1 MTGVYLTWLADALR
15 AAGAQVVEYDGW
27 RTRARSSGGY
37 AAGRPWCVMWHHTAS
52 KTSPANDASYMC
64 HGADARPVANV
75 LVARD
80 GAVWVLAA
88 GATNTNGKGR
98 ASTFSRGTVPADSMN
113 SYAFGMELAN
123 AGTGEQ
129 YPQVQIDA
137 AFIVSNVVN
146 VRCGNRPDDVG
157 VHEWYSPG
165 RKIDPASC
173 NVAGP
178 WRPDQWNNSG
188 TWELFSLRDECVR
201 RAAGPT
207 PPDPIPDPMEDVDM
221 RVFLVPGDTSRA
233 PMLLGPGWRH
243 WARSQEEADVML
255 NAYGPAVELDARN
268 YDVVASMCAAPS
280 DGWP

>member
-1 MTGVYLTWLADALR
+1 MTGTMLTWLADELR
-15 AAGAQVVEYDGW
+15 AAGATVVEYDGW
-27 RTRARSSGGY
+27 RTRARSSGGF

-52 KTSPANDASYMC
+52 STSPANDASYMC
-64 HGADARPVANV
+64 NGADARPVANV

-98 ASTFSRGTVPADSMN
+98 ASTFSKGTVPADSMN

-123 AGTGEQ
+123 AGTGET
-129 YPQVQIDA
+129 YPQAQIDT
-137 AFIVSNVVN
+137 AFTVSNVVN
-146 VRCGNRPDDVG
+146 ARCGNRPDDVG
-157 VHEWYSPG
+157 VHEWYAPG

-188 TWELFSLRDECVR
+188 TWELYSLRDECVR
-201 RAAGPT
+201 RSSTPPPT
-207 PPDPIPDPMEDVDM
+207 PPPTLEEDDV
-221 RVFLVPGDTSRA
+221 RHIICPGDPDRPA
-233 PMLLGPGWRH
+233 VLLGPGWRKT
-243 WARSQEEADVML
+243 AKTAEEAAVFA
-255 NAYGPAVELDARN
+255 NAYGDPLWLDARN
-268 YDVVASMCAAPS
+268 YDVMSSIAAQGS